1 VAWLRAAADKPRS
14 VRGRRVG
21 RAEPRATRI
30 GRCPRCRRPTLVIS
44 PLLASSISYVAGWSN
59 ADPTVLTAAA
69 TNVPR
74 AVNTIAA
81 GLGLHDADQA
91 ADVASVA

>member
-1 VAWLRAAADKPRS
+1 MCGATSGAPT
-14 VRGRRVG
+14 RGHDGVD
-21 RAEPRATRI
+21 AQLALVDEMSAQA
-30 GRCPRCRRPTLVIS
+30 PT
-44 PLLASSISYVAGWSN
+44 PSSISYVAGWSK

-69 TNVPR
+69 TNVLR

-81 GLGLHDADQA
+81 VVGLDDAAQT

>member
-1 VAWLRAAADKPRS
+1 MITRNRL
-14 VRGRRVG
+14 
-21 RAEPRATRI
+21 RATRCTLL
-30 GRCPRCRRPTLVIS
+30 GRLAGCAGQARKAPPPGVRVWAGAGCRQ
-44 PLLASSISYVAGWSN
+44 G

-69 TNVPR
+69 TDVLR

-81 GLGLHDADQA
+81 GLGLDDADQA